1 MALFTLGGLD
11 KLIAPIK
18 QSCVYHA
25 ASSGSLSSSS
35 RFLGPSPCIQT
46 PGCVLDSIPI
56 KLQRVFLSFSAV
68 PAHQHILCTDEYFT
82 MTCAQDSYRI
92 VPCFMQVVTHDKEIC
107 YLRTVI
113 VTANVCG
120 DISTRWSHIS
130 SKI

>member
-92 VPCFMQVVTHDKEIC
+92 VPCFMQVVTQ
-107 YLRTVI
+107 T
-113 VTANVCG
+113 
-120 DISTRWSHIS
+120 TR
-130 SKI
+130 KFATLGPL